1 MKAMIYTQYGSADV
15 IRAAQMAQ
23 PTPKDNEVLIKIH
36 AASINSADYR
46 LMHGQPFMVRF
57 VYGLFKPRHPIL
69 GSDIAGRIEAVGRA
83 VTQFKVGD
91 EVYGDLSNAGLGG
104 FAEYVC
110 APESVI
116 VRKPKSLSFEEAAA
130 VPMAAITALQGVRDK
145 GQVRVGQRVAIN
157 GASGGVGTF
166 AVQIAKG
173 LGAHVTAICST
184 RNVEAVRALGADD
197 VIDYTQTDF
206 TASGQHYDAIVGVN
220 GYHPLAHYKRALT
233 ANGVYVMVGGSDAQ
247 IFQALTGSIL
257 SKQVQSLMVKPN
269 AADLEYMTAL
279 LESGKVRPIIERCYP
294 LTELAD
300 AMRYVESG
308 HARGK
313 VVMQVA
319 RA

>member
-15 IRAAQMAQ
+15 IHRAEVAQ

-46 LMHGQPFMVRF
+46 LLHGQPFMIRF
-57 VYGLFKPRHPIL
+57 AYGLFKPRHTIL
-69 GSDIAGRIEAVGRA
+69 GSDIAGRVESVGKG

-91 EVYGDLSNAGLGG
+91 EVYGDLSGCGLGG

-116 VRKPKSLSFEEAAA
+116 AHKPKSLSFEEAAA
-130 VPMAAITALQGVRDK
+130 VPMAAITALQAVRDK
-145 GQVRVGQRVAIN
+145 GQVRAGQRVAIN

-166 AVQIAKG
+166 AVQIAKA
-173 LGAHVTAICST
+173 LGAHVTAVCST
-184 RNVEAVRALGADD
+184 RNIEAVRALGADT

-206 TASGQHYDAIVGVN
+206 TASGQQYDVIIGVN
-220 GYHPLAHYKRALT
+220 GYHPLAHYKRALS

-247 IFQALTGSIL
+247 IFQALTGSML
-257 SKQVQSLMVKPN
+257 SKRVHSLMAKPN
-269 AADLEYMTAL
+269 AADLQSMNTL
-279 LESGKVRPIIERCYP
+279 LENGKVRPVIERCYP
-294 LTELAD
+294 LMELAD
-300 AMRYVESG
+300 AMRYVENG

-313 VVMQVA
+313 VVVQVA
-319 RA
+319 